1 MDGIAVKLQ
10 CSQTRHMAGC
20 NHHKVS
26 AHALEKRKKQTKKK
40 KEKRKKNK
48 KTEAWHENTTTQT
61 TGLSPTRCILVNC
74 YFNLQLDTQSF
85 QALLIFQPSFPTPL
99 ADMNQM
105 ADCELQYHPVALLQ
119 YCVGSGVWFIS
130 SPVSVLTAIPTADW
144 D

>member
-1 MDGIAVKLQ
+1 MDWIAVKLQ

-26 AHALEKRKKQTKKK
+26 AHALEKTKNLT
-40 KEKRKKNK
+40 EKKKNK
-48 KTEAWHENTTTQT
+48 RRPGTRTQQHKQ

-105 ADCELQYHPVALLQ
+105 AGCELQYLPVALLQ

-130 SPVSVLTAIPTADW
+130 SPVSVLTAIPTAD
-144 D
+144 